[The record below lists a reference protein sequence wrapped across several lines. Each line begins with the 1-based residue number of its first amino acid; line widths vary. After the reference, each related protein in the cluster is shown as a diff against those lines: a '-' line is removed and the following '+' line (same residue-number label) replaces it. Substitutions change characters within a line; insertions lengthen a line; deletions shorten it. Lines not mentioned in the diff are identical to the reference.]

1 MNSSNT
7 TQVIEGTDTGVEG
20 NARLTGFVAALLF
33 ILLAVEGITV
43 PQVHSLLTLHIFV
56 GMVLLPLALL
66 KTVSTGYRFAR
77 YYLGDDAYVR
87 KGAPPVLLRLAGPF
101 VVLLTVAVLGTGIAV
116 AVAGRGGHLLLL
128 HKASFIMWF
137 GVMTVHVLGHLTE
150 TLPLAIADWRR
161 STRRAVPAAG
171 LRVSL
176 VLATL
181 GVGLL
186 LGLATLNWTHTFHH
200 KHGFG

>member
-1 MNSSNT
+1 MNVWNAT
-7 TQVIEGTDTGVEG
+7 HVKEDTNAGVVG
-20 NARLTGFVAALLF
+20 NARLTGFVALLLF
-33 ILLAVEGITV
+33 FLLALEGFTILR
-43 PQVHSLLTLHIFV
+43 VHQLLTLHIFV
-56 GMVLLPLALL
+56 GMVLVPLALL

-87 KGAPPVLLRLAGPF
+87 KGAPPILLRLAGPF
-101 VVLLTVAVLGTGIAV
+101 VVLLTVAVLATGIAV

-128 HKASFIMWF
+128 HKASFILWF

-150 TLPLAIADWRR
+150 TVPLAIADWRR

-176 VLATL
+176 VLVTL
-181 GVGLL
+181 
-186 LGLATLNWTHTFHH
+186 
-200 KHGFG
+200 